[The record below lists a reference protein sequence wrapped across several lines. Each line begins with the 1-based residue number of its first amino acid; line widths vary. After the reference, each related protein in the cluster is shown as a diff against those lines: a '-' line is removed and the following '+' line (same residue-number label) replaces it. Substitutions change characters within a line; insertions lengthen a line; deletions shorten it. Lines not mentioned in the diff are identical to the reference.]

1 MSKAISQSKL
11 PYLGFGVGLR
21 TEHYETIIN
30 EWPEVDW
37 FEVLSENYMV
47 RGGKPLHY
55 LDCSR
60 ARYPVVVYGV
70 SLFIGGTDPLDR
82 DYLKQLKSLADRI
95 EPTWISG
102 HLCWTGLHGKNLH
115 DLLPLPYTEEAI
127 AHVSARIEQVQ
138 DALGRQI
145 VLENVSSYVTYMQS
159 TISEREFLTAIAE
172 KADCFILLDI
182 NNIYVSAFNH
192 KFDPLDYV
200 RGVPPDRVCQF
211 HVAGHTNNSNIL
223 IDTHDLPIIDS
234 VWTLYAQAVRHFGFV
249 SIMIERDDN
258 MPPLCELLAELHRAR
273 QIAQPILAEIA
284 A

>member
-95 EPTWISG
+95 EPTWISR
-102 HLCWTGLHGKNLH
+102 HLCGTGLHGKNLH

-138 DALGRQI
+138 DALG
-145 VLENVSSYVTYMQS
+145 
-159 TISEREFLTAIAE
+159 
-172 KADCFILLDI
+172 
-182 NNIYVSAFNH
+182 
-192 KFDPLDYV
+192 
-200 RGVPPDRVCQF
+200 
-211 HVAGHTNNSNIL
+211 
-223 IDTHDLPIIDS
+223 
-234 VWTLYAQAVRHFGFV
+234 
-249 SIMIERDDN
+249 
-258 MPPLCELLAELHRAR
+258 
-273 QIAQPILAEIA
+273 
-284 A
+284 

>member
-1 MSKAISQSKL
+1 MSKTISQSKP

-21 TEHYETIIN
+21 TEHYETIVN

-37 FEVLSENYMV
+37 FEALSENYMV
-47 RGGKPLHY
+47 LGGKPLHY
-55 LDCSR
+55 LDRIR
-60 ARYPVVVYGV
+60 ARYPVVMHGV
-70 SLFIGGTDPLDR
+70 SLPIGGTDPLDR

-127 AHVSARIEQVQ
+127 AHVAARIKQVQ

-145 VLENVSSYVTYMQS
+145 VLENVSSYMTYMQS
-159 TISEREFLTAIAE
+159 TIIEWEFLTAIAE

-200 RGVPPDRVCQF
+200 RGVPPDRIGRF
-211 HVAGHTNNSNIL
+211 HLAGDTNNGNIL
-223 IDTHDLPIIDS
+223 IDTHDHPIIDS
-234 VWTLYAQAVRHFGFV
+234 VWTLDAQAVRHFGFV

-258 MPPLCELLAELHRAR
+258 MPPLCELLAELHPLDRLLN
-273 QIAQPILAEIA
+273 QF
-284 A
+284 